1 MEHTDILTGNTGE
14 NRFETINDFKEC
26 MRYHGEVEFEWKG
39 TLYTITHPEGMINIS
54 EAWKPETEQWCAAAD
69 EALEYM
75 IDGVRLR
82 EIITQVEV
90 KARTI

>member
-1 MEHTDILTGNTGE
+1 MKNTVILPGNTE
-14 NRFETINDFKEC
+14 EDRFETISDFKWC
-26 MRYHGEVEFEWKG
+26 VDYGGEVEFEWKG
-39 TLYTITHPEGMINIS
+39 TLDTITHPEGMINIS
-54 EAWKPETEQWCAAAD
+54 EAWKPEREKWCATAD

>member
-1 MEHTDILTGNTGE
+1 MYTYVKSNTPEE
-14 NRFETINDFKEC
+14 NRFETISEFKWC
-26 MRYHGEVEFEWKG
+26 VDCGGEVEFEWKG

-54 EAWKPETEQWCAAAD
+54 EAWKPETEKWCATAD
-69 EALEYM
+69 EALEYR

-82 EIITQVEV
+82 DIITQVAV